1 MLAQPLTQMNRIVK
15 ATYLLLLVTLV
26 SSQSLLAQS
35 ADFLARVEK
44 DEGYVK
50 ASNTQIAYKDGVPK
64 PINFVSDYENLFKD
78 SEEKEL
84 NKIISD
90 FEGKTTVEIA
100 VITVDATM
108 VSKDDLDGYA
118 LKVAQKWGL
127 GKPEKDNGVI
137 ILLSLG
143 HRTLIMRG
151 GSGIAN
157 RLNNTQINEIVAS
170 KATPQLKSGAYFLGI
185 KDSVLA
191 LIDLLK

>member
-1 MLAQPLTQMNRIVK
+1 
-15 ATYLLLLVTLV
+15 
-26 SSQSLLAQS
+26 
-35 ADFLARVEK
+35 
-44 DEGYVK
+44 
-50 ASNTQIAYKDGVPK
+50 
-64 PINFVSDYENLFKD
+64 
-78 SEEKEL
+78 
-84 NKIISD
+84 
-90 FEGKTTVEIA
+90 
-100 VITVDATM
+100 M